1 MIIEKL
7 PYLKVQG
14 IKKVHEYIG
23 KKYTAIQV
31 GILYADGKPITTV
44 AFDEIDI
51 SSQDKPMVRYKG
63 ALIMIVDE
71 VEGILKLKLR
81 RKSNV
86 RTYS

>member
-23 KKYTAIQV
+23 KKYTALQV

-51 SSQDKPMVRYKG
+51 SSQGKPMVRYKG

-71 VEGILKLKLR
+71 VEGYTKIKTKEE
-81 RKSNV
+81 K
-86 RTYS
+86 

>member
-14 IKKVHEYIG
+14 IKEVHEYIG
-23 KKYTAIQV
+23 KKYTALQV

-51 SSQDKPMVRYKG
+51 SSQGKPMVRYKG

-71 VEGILKLKLR
+71 VEGYTKIKTKEE
-81 RKSNV
+81 K
-86 RTYS
+86 